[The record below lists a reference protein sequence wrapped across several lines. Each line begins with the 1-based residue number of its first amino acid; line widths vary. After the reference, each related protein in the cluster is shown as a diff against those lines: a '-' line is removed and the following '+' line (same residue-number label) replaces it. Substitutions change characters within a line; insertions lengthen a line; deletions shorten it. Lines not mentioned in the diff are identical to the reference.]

1 MMAPQVRAGRRGRL
15 PSLEAQT
22 LAFFENARRF
32 GRNASYSLRWHGFQ
46 AYLRYQPRF
55 ELPDGKTAGEVL
67 VIASITVPEAYRR
80 RGWFWRYCQLCAA
93 LARDGV
99 AVESVHNVKLA
110 EALRRRPEFLE
121 FEERQFLMKKTGPE
135 DWPLTLLPDP
145 KMVF

>member
-1 MMAPQVRAGRRGRL
+1 MMSSPNQAKSRGRL

-22 LAFFENARRF
+22 VAFFENARRQ
-32 GRNASYSLRWHGFQ
+32 GRNANYWLRWHGFE
-46 AYLRYQPRF
+46 AYLRYQPQF
-55 ELPDGKTAGEVL
+55 ELSDGQVVGEVL
-67 VIASITVPEAYRR
+67 VIASIAVPKAYRQ

-110 EALRRRPEFLE
+110 EALRRRPEFWE
-121 FEERQFLMKKTGPE
+121 FEARQFLMKKTGPE

>member
-1 MMAPQVRAGRRGRL
+1 MMATPIQAKRRGNL

-22 LAFFENARRF
+22 VAFFENARRF
-32 GRNASYSLRWHGFQ
+32 GGNASYPLKWHGFQ

-55 ELPDGKTAGEVL
+55 ALPDGKSAGEVL

-99 AVESVHNVKLA
+99 AIESVNNSKLA
-110 EALRRRPEFLE
+110 AALRNRPEFLE
-121 FEERQFLMKKTGPE
+121 FEDRQFLLRKSAMD
-135 DWPLTLLPDP
+135 DWPLNLPPDP
-145 KMVF
+145 DMVF

>member
-1 MMAPQVRAGRRGRL
+1 MMTAPVQTKRGGRL

-22 LAFFENARRF
+22 VAFFENARRF
-32 GRNASYSLRWHGFQ
+32 GGNASYSLRWHGFQ

-55 ELPDGKTAGEVL
+55 ELPDGKTAGEIL

-93 LARDGV
+93 LARDGI
-99 AVESVHNVKLA
+99 AIESVNNSRLA
-110 EALRRRPEFLE
+110 AALRRRPEFWE
-121 FEERQFLMKKTGPE
+121 FEPRQFLMKKAGPE
-135 DWPLTLLPDP
+135 DWPLVLPPDP